1 MLLDKLRFFKNV
13 DDDNEV
19 WAYKAWQIGAEENLN
34 WSKGS
39 ETNANKASVGDL
51 ILLLQRPNHIQ
62 DTRVTHL
69 LEVVSEKSETIDP
82 GPWGVV
88 RRVRV
93 IWVANFDPQLEA
105 FIPRE
110 SNILG
115 WKRQR
120 PQGTNVIE
128 ITNIKDG
135 KTLQIW
141 HSMAIFQRHVAG
153 ILGLIE

>member
-13 DDDNEV
+13 DDDNDV

-105 FIPRE
+105 FIPR
-110 SNILG
+110 
-115 WKRQR
+115 
-120 PQGTNVIE
+120 
-128 ITNIKDG
+128 
-135 KTLQIW
+135 
-141 HSMAIFQRHVAG
+141 
-153 ILGLIE
+153 